1 MARKPF
7 SPSEI
12 DSRSIVGNNPVSR
25 MAIIVLAASML
36 LGLVLILSGFG
47 SRWGWWQYT
56 TGFAI
61 LRWTAFLGAFMLVMT
76 GYAFFRVKNM
86 KSRRGT
92 PLAALGFCI
101 SVVLVVIPVGLYV
114 GAGLFP
120 AIHDVSTDTENPPEF
135 VDVISLRADVDHS
148 PEYGVRETA
157 AIQHEHYPDINSFTM
172 NQSYN
177 RAFEVALQ
185 AAGDMRGWEIVS
197 HDRAE
202 GRIEATDRTIWFGF
216 EDDVVIRVQEKNGIT
231 LIDVRSKAR
240 VERKNP
246 GIHARRINRYLNRIK
261 RLE

>member
-25 MAIIVLAASML
+25 MAIIVLTASML

-47 SRWGWWQYT
+47 TRWGWWHYT
-56 TGFAI
+56 MGFDI
-61 LRWTAFLGAFMLVMT
+61 MRWTAIFGAFMLVMT
-76 GYAFFRVKNM
+76 TYAFFRVKNM

-92 PLAALGFCI
+92 PLAALGLCI
-101 SVVLVVIPVGLYV
+101 SVVLVAVPTGLHV
-114 GAGLFP
+114 ASGIFP

-135 VDVISLRADVDHS
+135 VDVTSLRSDADRT

-157 AIQHEHYPDINSFTM
+157 AIQHEHYPEINSFTM

-177 RAFEVALQ
+177 RAFELALQ
-185 AAGDMRGWEIVS
+185 AAGDMRGWEVIS
-197 HDRAE
+197 YDRAE
-202 GRIEATDRTIWFGF
+202 GRIEATDRTVWFGF
-216 EDDVVIRVQEKNGIT
+216 EDDVVVRVQEKNGIT

-246 GIHARRINRYLNRIK
+246 GIHARRINRYLNRIS
-261 RLE
+261 RAE